1 MILKNINKE
10 LRNKLQLQQC
20 NNTTAVINRFKK
32 IENENKYKFM
42 IFDIKKFYSSI
53 TKKILDDSINF
64 ARQHVQIKREDFQ
77 YYPSSQKIATLKERN
92 SMAKEKHQPFWFFII
107 IIIHFTLIWLYSSS
121 NVHKYIRLIYTK

>member
-32 IENENKYKFM
+32 IENKSKYKFM
-42 IFDIKKFYSSI
+42 IFGIKKFYSSI

-64 ARQHVQIKREDFQ
+64 ARQHVQMKREDFQ
-77 YYPSSQKIATLKERN
+77 YYPTSQKIAPLKERN
-92 SMAKEKHQPFWFFII
+92 SMAKEKHQP
-107 IIIHFTLIWLYSSS
+107 
-121 NVHKYIRLIYTK
+121 